1 VIRALLPLVLL
12 AAGSSALAQTL
23 EVPAA
28 TNPNAPPSAAL
39 LADLRPKVIAL
50 LGATDGAAERWKIL
64 GPEALTVLRQLASDP
79 AETAGRR
86 AAATLSIAYVDN
98 PSATEILRSYA
109 TDANVLPQVRQSAV
123 HALAAREGTNALP
136 ALTPLL
142 ADGDADVR
150 LSTAKAIGDVGGPAA
165 RTALQARLATESS
178 PQVRDEI
185 QKALARSAN

>member
-1 VIRALLPLVLL
+1 MIRALPPLMLL
-12 AAGSSALAQTL
+12 FAASNVRAQAL
-23 EVPAA
+23 EIPAA
-28 TNPNAPPSAAL
+28 TNPHAPPSAAV

-50 LGATDGAAERWKIL
+50 LGATEGAAERWKVL

-79 AETAGRR
+79 AETPGRR

-98 PSATEILRSYA
+98 PAATEILRSYA
-109 TDANVLPQVRQSAV
+109 TDANVLPAVRQSAV
-123 HALAAREGTNALP
+123 HALAVREGTTGVA

-150 LSTAKAIGDVGGPAA
+150 LSAAKALGDVGGPAA

-178 PQVRDEI
+178 PPVRDEI
-185 QKALARSAN
+185 QKALARTAN